1 MSEIRED
8 SKITTA
14 SYKESSRSAYTRG
27 GESAQ
32 PRSDQG
38 KKAKKKKREKNSW
51 RNGGL
56 GAVNPKLTRGFFK
69 TIQPSNLTGKRI
81 KIQEIPFV
89 RDAAQ
94 RLPAVHKKSLKAA
107 PRPTAKNPLLTPC
120 TVEPTSYETDR
131 GKPAILTPVKAKKAS
146 SVQGLPIPRLEPES
160 AVAHPGVPQLPH
172 TCSLVTQPIVTS
184 SADAHP
190 VSRPQPL
197 EYPAAIPPL
206 ITAVLQ
212 GDYRALERLL
222 KDPRV
227 NVNAQDTDGC
237 TALHHAVRS
246 NNMRLVRLLMS
257 YSEIDFNIQ
266 NCMGYVPLAEAFQ
279 SKNSEIVKELIADS
293 RVDLTVLRQ
302 PLLLKQTMSL
312 SYPEER
318 SSVILKGLE
327 LPCSIY
333 EKSMV
338 VR

>member
-14 SYKESSRSAYTRG
+14 SHKDRSRYAYARG
-27 GESAQ
+27 GESSP

-56 GAVNPKLTRGFFK
+56 GAVNPKLARGFLK
-69 TIQPSNLTGKRI
+69 TTQVSSLSGKRI
-81 KIQEIPFV
+81 KIEEIPFF

-94 RLPAVHKKSLKAA
+94 RLLAVNKKSLMATLL
-107 PRPTAKNPLLTPC
+107 PTAKRLLLTPC

-131 GKPAILTPVKAKKAS
+131 GKRVVLTPVKAKKAS
-146 SVQGLPIPRLEPES
+146 SVQGLPILRLEPES
-160 AVAHPGVPQLPH
+160 AVAHPGVPQLPS
-172 TCSLVTQPIVTS
+172 TCSPVIKLVVS
-184 SADAHP
+184 SPADAHP
-190 VSRPQPL
+190 VSPPKPL
-197 EYPAAIPPL
+197 EHPAIPSL

-222 KDPRV
+222 KDPTV
-227 NVNAQDTDGC
+227 NVNAQDMDGC

-257 YSEIDFNIQ
+257 HSKIDLNIQ
-266 NCMGYVPLAEAFQ
+266 NCMGDVPLAEPVQ
-279 SKNSEIVKELIADS
+279 SKNGEIVKELIADS

-302 PLLLKQTMSL
+302 PLLLKQTMSI
-312 SYPEER
+312 SYPEEKN
-318 SSVILKGLE
+318 SVILKGLD
-327 LPCSIY
+327 LLCSIS
-333 EKSMV
+333 EKCMV
-338 VR
+338 IR